1 MSEFSGEDAEA
12 DGEVGF
18 AALRQKI
25 SRSEVL
31 TEMPIGYVRNETN
44 GIEKTPDP
52 QVQEAIAEVFLQF
65 RRLGSVGQVLL
76 WYRQKKFRC
85 VVTDAMRTAGSALG
99 RAGLQRILAILKNP
113 VYAGAFAY
121 GRISTRSRIIEGRS
135 GKTAGNGVPM
145 EPWVGTISF
154 WYSTG

>member
-31 TEMPIGYVRNETN
+31 TEVPIGYVRTETN
-44 GIEKTPDP
+44 GIEKTPDR

-65 RRLGSVGQVLL
+65 RRLGSVRQVLL
-76 WYRQKKFRC
+76 WYRQEKVPLCSYRRDAHGRKCFGPCR
-85 VVTDAMRTAGSALG
+85 VTTASW
-99 RAGLQRILAILKNP
+99 R
-113 VYAGAFAY
+113 F
-121 GRISTRSRIIEGRS
+121 
-135 GKTAGNGVPM
+135 
-145 EPWVGTISF
+145 
-154 WYSTG
+154 

>member
-1 MSEFSGEDAEA
+1 MCEFSGEDAEG

-18 AALRQKI
+18 AALQQKI

-31 TEMPIGYVRNETN
+31 TEMPIGYVRTETN

-76 WYRQKKFRC
+76 WYRQEKFRC

-99 RAGLQRILAILKNP
+99 RAGLQPHPGDLKNP

-121 GRISTRSRIIEGRS
+121 GRTSTRSRIIEGRAR
-135 GKTAGNGVPM
+135 KTAGDGVPM
-145 EPWVGTISF
+145 EQWVGTISF